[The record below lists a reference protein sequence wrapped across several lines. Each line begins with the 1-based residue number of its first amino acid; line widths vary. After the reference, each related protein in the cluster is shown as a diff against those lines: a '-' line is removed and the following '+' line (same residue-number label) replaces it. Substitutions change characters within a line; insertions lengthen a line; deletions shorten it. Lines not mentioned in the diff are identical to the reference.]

1 MKLKSVQLSQRY
13 LTALRTHLKSGAH
26 TGLQAARDLGRRAV
40 ALGMETLE
48 LARIHEQAVAILKP
62 ANNKNG
68 HRPRAEMFFTAAN
81 ASIEETHRAA
91 RQNKISPSQLEE
103 SLEAR
108 THELAASNR
117 QVRRGVVRRK
127 IMEVAA
133 VKSGKDHSKSL
144 GESLEL
150 QTRLR
155 QLTHR
160 MMAAQE
166 KERSKISH
174 ELQDEIAQTL
184 LGINVRLLSLKQ
196 ESRSN
201 TKGFHDEI
209 TSTQQ
214 LVLKSARFVRR
225 FARELQAPQPA

>member
-13 LTALRTHLKSGAH
+13 LTELRTHLKSGAH
-26 TGLQAARDLGRRAV
+26 TGLQTARDLGRRAV

-48 LARIHEQAVAILKP
+48 LARIHEQAVVILKSVK
-62 ANNKNG
+62 NKNG

-91 RQNKISPSQLEE
+91 RQNKISLSRLEE
-103 SLEAR
+103 SLDTR

-127 IMEVAA
+127 IMEGAA
-133 VKSGKDHSKSL
+133 VKRGKDHSKSL
-144 GESLEL
+144 EESLEL

-166 KERSKISH
+166 NERSKISH

-196 ESRSN
+196 ASRSN
-201 TKGFHDEI
+201 TRGFHDEI
-209 TSTQQ
+209 TSTQR
-214 LVLKSARFVRR
+214 LVLESAKFVRR
-225 FARELQAPQPA
+225 FARELKAPQPA